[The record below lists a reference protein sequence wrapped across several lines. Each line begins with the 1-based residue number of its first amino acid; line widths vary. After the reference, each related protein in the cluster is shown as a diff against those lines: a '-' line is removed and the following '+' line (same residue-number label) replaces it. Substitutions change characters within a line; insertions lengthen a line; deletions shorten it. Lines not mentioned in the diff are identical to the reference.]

1 MASEH
6 RGEPTRP
13 PLSSGV
19 VGSAL
24 GVVAV
29 VLAVIAL
36 IGSFVVPGPAG
47 VPGQPGTAGSTGPEG
62 PRGPTGTNGVNCWDL
77 NGNGVADPATGDRNG
92 SLAVTVLD
100 CSGGLGAAGPS
111 RPQGLV
117 RRSVA
122 RRRLDDP
129 VA

>member
-6 RGEPTRP
+6 GGEPTRP
-13 PLSSGV
+13 PLSSGG

-24 GVVAV
+24 GAVAV

-77 NGNGVADPATGDRNG
+77 NGNGVADPVKEDRHRRLG
-92 SLAVTVLD
+92 VELLQCIRAR
-100 CSGGLGAAGPS
+100 GAAGP
-111 RPQGLV
+111 QG
-117 RRSVA
+117 
-122 RRRLDDP
+122 
-129 VA
+129 

>member
-29 VLAVIAL
+29 VLAVIAP
-36 IGSFVVPGPAG
+36 IGSFVVPGPAV

-62 PRGPTGTNGVNCWDL
+62 PRGPTGANGADCRDL
-77 NGNGVADPATGDRNG
+77 NGYGAADPATGDEH
-92 SLAVTVLD
+92 
-100 CSGGLGAAGPS
+100 AALVGYHLHATD
-111 RPQGLV
+111 PQA
-117 RRSVA
+117 SA
-122 RRRLDDP
+122 DP
-129 VA
+129 